1 MKKIYQA
8 VKSKNIQIKHVCEVG
23 VYLPET
29 SNVIDFI
36 KDNVKTTL
44 VEADP
49 VIIEKIKNYFAD
61 RKNIELVPVAVWDTN
76 GTLQFSKAQSS
87 TFATEIGNSP
97 AVVNDKFKVEEHET
111 FEVPCKVFSEI
122 DAGDIDLLSVDT
134 EGCEWYVIKHLKSKP
149 KVISIETHGKFYV
162 NPFIKEIEAWTN
174 TNGYVVWY
182 KDGSDTVFV
191 QNSIY
196 TPSFLDKLSLW
207 WRNFRLAARR
217 LKKHFR

>member
-8 VKSKNIQIKHVCEVG
+8 VKLKNIDIAHACEVG
-23 VYLPET
+23 VYLPQT

-36 KDNVKTTL
+36 AENVKTTL

-49 VIIEKIKNYFAD
+49 NIVEKIKSYFEG
-61 RKNIELVPVAVWDTN
+61 KNNIEIVPVAVWDTN
-76 GTLQFSKAQSS
+76 GTLKFSKAQSS
-87 TFATEIGNSP
+87 TFATEIGKSP

-122 DAGDIDLLSVDT
+122 DTGDIDLLSVDT

-162 NPFIKEIEAWTN
+162 NPFIKEIEAWMQEHE
-174 TNGYVVWY
+174 YVMWY
-182 KDGSDTVFV
+182 KDNSDTVFV
-191 QNSIY
+191 KKEIY
-196 TPSFLDKLSLW
+196 SPTSFDKLALW
-207 WRNFRLAARR
+207 WREFRVGARR